1 MEPEIKRMR
10 QIHGV
15 YKEALALPVQ
25 ARTLFVAGHR
35 ERDPELADAVQELL
49 ASAEQVEHNSREV
62 LGTPRA
68 GSLVG
73 CYRLLEQLGQGG
85 VGLVYLAE
93 RIDETPMRVAI
104 KLLKRGMD
112 SDHVLKRFFKERQ
125 ILAALNHPHIAQL
138 FDAGAG
144 DDGLPYFVMEYVD
157 GVPITQFCEEHA
169 LDLSARLNL
178 FLRVCEAVRFAHQNL
193 VIHRDLKPANIL
205 VTEDGQPKM
214 LDFGISGLLDPHTG
228 APTTATVLNERMLT
242 VEYASP
248 EQLRGEPLG
257 TTSDIYSLGVILY
270 QLITGER
277 PYRFHG
283 RDPFFAARRICA
295 TPPEA
300 PAMRIR
306 NRQDRRDTVAPTRA
320 YRAVTLP
327 FSRDIDNIVLKA
339 LAADP
344 GTRYRS
350 VDQLMH
356 DIHRY
361 FTGLPVVARPA
372 GLSYVVGKYL
382 RRNRWTIVLTT
393 LFFALIGAVAGYT
406 NHQQRLTQQESETAA
421 KALNF
426 LSAVFEVN
434 DPDRSQGDTITAKD
448 LLDQRTREIDA
459 DTGSAPEVR
468 ARLML
473 SLGRA
478 YSGLGLF
485 EDAVR
490 HFEKALAEARF
501 SHGNDSLVVAEY
513 LMELAR
519 NKHWRASPTAVKPL
533 LLEALE
539 VRRRHDDA
547 DAPAV
552 RALSFHLAQNDMLC
566 SDFQSARRWF
576 LASLDQSETPPTN
589 EDALQTTYARAALA
603 AMDGRRRVAEEG
615 WLATLATPTANPFHP
630 LKLLACHHLAE
641 HYRIYGLF
649 EQCQSRLD
657 QARTL
662 VRRQFSPHHPIQG
675 ETLWEE
681 AALARVRGDVATTQR
696 LLQQINSLWQRS
708 LPPDHFLFS
717 RLYQLQGDLAL
728 DQGWWQAAET
738 AYRKA
743 LNGSLKNFGP
753 NHIATGEAQAGLAEV
768 YFFTDRRTEAAAA
781 ANAAVA
787 TLQKNNGEGRPQT
800 AAAVHLR
807 ACIRYQQTPEDT
819 TGKQALAETRAGLRQ
834 TNAGAYWQAAALR
847 REAHLNTQSES
858 P

>member
-25 ARTLFVAGHR
+25 ARAVFVAGHR

-68 GSLVG
+68 GSQVG

-93 RIDETPMRVAI
+93 RVDETPMRVAV

-144 DDGLPYFVMEYVD
+144 EDGLPYFVMEYVD
-157 GVPITQFCEEHA
+157 GLPITQYCEERS

-295 TPPEA
+295 TPPET
-300 PAMRIR
+300 PSMRIR
-306 NRQDRRDTVAPTRA
+306 NRQERRDTVAPTKA
-320 YRAVTLP
+320 YRAVSLP
-327 FSRDIDNIVLKA
+327 FSRDIDNIALKA

-361 FTGLPVVARPA
+361 FKGLPVVARPA

-382 RRNRWTIVLTT
+382 RRNRWTIALTS
-393 LFFALIGAVAGYT
+393 LFFALIGAVAAYT
-406 NHQQRLTQQESETAA
+406 NHQQQLTQQESETAA
-421 KALNF
+421 KVLNF

-434 DPDRSQGDTITAKD
+434 DPNRSQGDTITAKD
-448 LLDQRTREIDA
+448 LLDQRTRQIDA
-459 DTGSAPEVR
+459 DTSSAPEVR

-490 HFEKALAEARF
+490 HFEKALTEARY
-501 SHGNDSLVVAEY
+501 SHGENSLVVADY
-513 LMELAR
+513 LLELAR
-519 NKHWRASPTAVKPL
+519 NKHWRAPPTAVKSL
-533 LLEALE
+533 LLEALD
-539 VRRRHDDA
+539 VRRRHYNDDEA
-547 DAPAV
+547 AV
-552 RALSFHLAQNDMLC
+552 RDLTFHLAQNDMLC
-566 SDFQSARRWF
+566 SDYPSARRWF
-576 LASLDQSETPPTN
+576 SASLSKEDGGPTATATLETM
-589 EDALQTTYARAALA
+589 YARAALA
-603 AMDGRRRVAEEG
+603 EMDGRGRSAEQG
-615 WLATLATPTANPFHP
+615 WLTTVSTPTQNPFHP
-630 LKLLACHHLAE
+630 LKLLSHHHLAE
-641 HYRIYGLF
+641 YYRIHGLLAQSQ
-649 EQCQSRLD
+649 EQVD
-657 QARTL
+657 QARVL
-662 VRRQFSPHHPIQG
+662 VSNQFSPHHPIQG
-675 ETLWEE
+675 ETLWQQ
-681 AALARVRGDVATTQR
+681 AALARVHGDVRTTQR
-696 LLQQINSLWQRS
+696 LLQQIDNLWQRS
-708 LPPDHFLFS
+708 LPADHFLFIQ
-717 RLYQLQGDLAL
+717 RYQLEGDLAL
-728 DQGWWQAAET
+728 DQGWWQAAEA

-753 NHIATGEAQAGLAEV
+753 NHIATGQAQAGLAEV
-768 YFFTDRRTEAAAA
+768 YFFTGRRTEAAAA
-781 ANAAVA
+781 ANAAYT
-787 TLQKNNGEGRPQT
+787 TLQQNKGEGRLPT
-800 AAAVHLR
+800 LAAAHLR
-807 ACIRYQQTPEDT
+807 ACILLLQTPGDAARQEELT
-819 TGKQALAETRAGLRQ
+819 ATVATLRQ
-834 TNAGAYWQAAALR
+834 NHAGDYWLTATTR
-847 REAHLNTQSES
+847 REAHLRAQTNQ

>member
-10 QIHGV
+10 HIHGV

-25 ARTLFVAGHR
+25 ARAVFVAGHR

-73 CYRLLEQLGQGG
+73 CYRLLAQLGQGG

-93 RIDETPMRVAI
+93 RVDETPMRVAI

-125 ILAALNHPHIAQL
+125 ILAALNHPNIAQL

-144 DDGLPYFVMEYVD
+144 EDGLPYFVMEYVD
-157 GVPITQFCEEHA
+157 GLPITQFSEERE
-169 LDLSARLNL
+169 LDLIARLNL

-295 TPPEA
+295 TAPEPPS
-300 PAMRIR
+300 MRIR
-306 NRQDRRDTVAPTRA
+306 NRRERRDTVAPTKP
-320 YRAVTLP
+320 YHAVSLP

-361 FTGLPVVARPA
+361 FKGLPVVARPA

-382 RRNRWTIVLTT
+382 RRNRWTIALTT

-406 NHQQRLTQQESETAA
+406 NHQQRLTQQESDTAA
-421 KALNF
+421 KALSF
-426 LSAVFEVN
+426 LIEMFEVN
-434 DPDRSQGDTITAKD
+434 DPERSQGDTISAKD

-459 DTGSAPEVR
+459 DTDSAPAVR

-490 HFEKALAEARF
+490 HFEKALTEARF
-501 SHGNDSLVVAEY
+501 SHGENSLVVADY

-519 NKHWRASPTAVKPL
+519 NKHWRAAPTAVKPL
-533 LLEALE
+533 LLEALAI
-539 VRRRHDDA
+539 RQRHYA
-547 DAPAV
+547 DHEAPV
-552 RALSFHLAQNDMLC
+552 RALTFHLAQNEMLC

-576 LASLDQSETPPTN
+576 LLRLSSDDNTPAP
-589 EDALQTTYARAALA
+589 EVDLESIYARAVLA
-603 AMDGRRRVAEEG
+603 DLDGRLDVAEQG
-615 WLATLATPTANPFHP
+615 WLKAVATPTKNPFHP
-630 LKLLACHHLAE
+630 LKLLAHHHLAE
-641 HYRIYGLF
+641 YYRIYGMF
-649 EQCQSRLD
+649 KQSQEQLD
-657 QARTL
+657 QAQLL
-662 VRRQFSPHHPIQG
+662 VRNQFSPHHPIQG
-675 ETLWEE
+675 ETLWQQ
-681 AALARVRGDVATTQR
+681 AALARVRGEVRRTQR
-696 LLQQINSLWQRS
+696 LLQQMNNLWQRS
-708 LPPDHFLFS
+708 LPADHFLFIQ
-717 RLYQLQGDLAL
+717 LYQLEGDLAL
-728 DQGWWQAAET
+728 KQSWWQAAET

-753 NHIATGEAQAGLAEV
+753 NHVATGHAQAGLAEV
-768 YFFTDRRTEAAAA
+768 YYFTGRRTEAAAA
-781 ANAAVA
+781 ANAAYT
-787 TLQKNNGEGRPQT
+787 TLHKNIGKHRPRT
-800 AAAVHLR
+800 LAAAHLR
-807 ACIRYQQTPEDT
+807 ACVQLQQSPGDGAQKE
-819 TGKQALAETRAGLRQ
+819 ALAGAVTALRQ
-834 TNAGAYWQAAALR
+834 SHAGAYWLTAATR
-847 REAHLNTQSES
+847 REAHLATKTD
-858 P
+858 PP